1 MKPKPTLG
9 AVIKEARGSLALTQ
23 RGLAAAV
30 GVKASHIAYIEG
42 NQRRPGLPL
51 LRKLAQVLAL
61 DRRELLFLLYPDA
74 QFMIDGAAR
83 SGAASRGK
91 NAWKEFTSNRVL
103 LRRRGVTPGELKV
116 LKTGEPSGGCLFTA
130 ALHLRTERDSA
141 GWRMTE
147 AMVQISIPLFR

>member
-1 MKPKPTLG
+1 MKQKPTLG
-9 AVIKEARGSLALTQ
+9 AVIKEARGSLRLTQ

-74 QFMIDGAAR
+74 QFMVDGGARPGAAK
-83 SGAASRGK
+83 RGK
-91 NAWKEFTSNRVL
+91 NAWQEFTSNRVL
-103 LRRRGVTPGELKV
+103 LRRHGVTRGELKV
-116 LKTGEPSGGCLFTA
+116 LKQVSLLEDVS
-130 ALHLRTERDSA
+130 SA
-141 GWRMTE
+141 KHFIFVLNAIRQAG
-147 AMVQISIPLFR
+147 A

>member
-83 SGAASRGK
+83 SGAAKRRK
-91 NAWKEFTSNRVL
+91 NAWKDFTSNRAQ
-103 LRRRGVTPGELKV
+103 LRRHGVTRGELKV
-116 LKTGEPSGGCLFTA
+116 LKQVSLLEDVSSPKHFIFVLYA
-130 ALHLRTERDSA
+130 IRQA
-141 GWRMTE
+141 G
-147 AMVQISIPLFR
+147 A